1 MTNYYTIIG
10 KSVTCPQYNKT
21 VVLSAKYR
29 FTGNPENE
37 YEVQFSY
44 ATCPIIENSK
54 LHKDDQ
60 REEYKY
66 LDCFNPNCGLLKDFP
81 TIFDSRKNL

>member
-37 YEVQFSY
+37 YNA
-44 ATCPIIENSK
+44 ATTRSHFEARLSNYISTGINSECYTATQK
-54 LHKDDQ
+54 L
-60 REEYKY
+60 
-66 LDCFNPNCGLLKDFP
+66 
-81 TIFDSRKNL
+81 I